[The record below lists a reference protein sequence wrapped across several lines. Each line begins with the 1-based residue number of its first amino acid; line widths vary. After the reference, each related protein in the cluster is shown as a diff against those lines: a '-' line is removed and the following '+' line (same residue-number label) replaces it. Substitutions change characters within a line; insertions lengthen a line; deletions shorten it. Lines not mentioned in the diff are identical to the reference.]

1 MDEGCQMSLDMTM
14 GRREAALDADEQIE
28 ADAGPETRLWLT
40 GLLMM
45 AASAFGVLLSSA
57 LGVLLFLR

>member
-1 MDEGCQMSLDMTM
+1 MSLDMTM

-28 ADAGPETRLWLT
+28 ADVAPEARLWLT
-40 GLLMM
+40 SLLLM